1 MVLFKNL
8 LTVLIKSHDLKSLLN
23 SGIFSPSFLDFW
35 CESRKVT
42 AHKLKN

>member
-23 SGIFSPSFLDFW
+23 SGIFSPSFWIFGVSQ
-35 CESRKVT
+35 EK
-42 AHKLKN
+42 